1 MGASPATQRRESVER
16 SRRILDAS
24 MSEAQFQALVVDTAR
39 VLGWRVAHFRRA
51 TMANGRTVTPVA
63 ADGAGFPD
71 LVLVHP
77 DGGVLYRELKTSRG
91 KVAPHQ
97 RAWGEALVGAGADWA
112 VWRPADWP
120 DVLEQLQRR
129 LS

>member
-1 MGASPATQRRESVER
+1 MGSSPATQRRESVER

-24 MSEAQFQALVVDTAR
+24 MTEAQFQALVVDMAR

-77 DGGVLYRELKTSRG
+77 DGGVLYRELKTNRG

-97 RAWGEALVGAGADWA
+97 RAWGEALVEAGADWA

-120 DVLEQLQRR
+120 AVLEQLQRR
-129 LS
+129 PS